1 MINDKNLHPKGTF
14 SQKQAEMLIALER
27 NLGIVTT
34 AANEVGISRQVHYDW
49 MKANPDYYAAVKE
62 LDNVVIDFAESAL
75 FANVKA
81 QKEASIIF
89 LLKTRGRERGYKEV
103 IDANIKR
110 EYANMT
116 DEELDALI
124 AEKRGN
130 E

>member
-1 MINDKNLHPKGTF
+1 MNTYENLHPKSVF
-14 SQKQAEMLIALER
+14 SKKQAEMLMALER
-27 NLGIVTT
+27 NLCIVTKS
-34 AANEVGISRQVHYDW
+34 AEEVGIARQTHYDW
-49 MKANPDYYAAVKE
+49 IAANPEYAQAVKE
-62 LDNVVIDFAESAL
+62 LDNVVLDFAETQL
-75 FANVKA
+75 HKNMKA

-89 LLKTRGRERGYKEV
+89 FLKTKGRERGYKEV